1 MFACIISD
9 KDDALE
15 LARAFSPRVQRLSYV
30 DKTSAFLI
38 DLVGLDRLL
47 GSPLEIARKIFAQG
61 ASRVAVAANPDAAIC
76 AARAYAGVTVV
87 QPGRESRLLGPLP
100 LDFLDPPPEIA
111 ETLRL
116 WGLRTFNDLAALP
129 ETALATRLGAV
140 GVALQRRA
148 RGAMERPLLPMVET
162 AGFAES
168 MELDYPLAELEPLA
182 FVLSGLLNTLCT
194 KLESRGMAAEE
205 LHLDLKLEKAHHER
219 TLRLPFPMRD
229 RKGLL
234 KLLLLD
240 LETHPP
246 PAEVV
251 AVTLSATPAPPRTLQ
266 QGLFLPAAP
275 EPEKLEITLARIAR
289 LVGAE
294 HVGSPEILD
303 THRPDAFRMVK
314 FRLPAPSNCGR
325 AAPVPRDRVPRIAL
339 RLFRPPLAAIV
350 RLAGTRPV
358 SVKARNIDGAVEA
371 LAGPWRSS
379 GDWWTPHQWS
389 RDEWDIALPNGVYRV
404 YQDLDTSRWFVDGCY
419 D

>member
-1 MFACIISD
+1 M
-9 KDDALE
+9 
-15 LARAFSPRVQRLSYV
+15 
-30 DKTSAFLI
+30 
-38 DLVGLDRLL
+38 
-47 GSPLEIARKIFAQG
+47 
-61 ASRVAVAANPDAAIC
+61 
-76 AARAYAGVTVV
+76 V

-100 LDFLDPPPEIA
+100 LAFLDPPPEIA

-116 WGLRTFNDLAALP
+116 WGLRTFHDLAALS
-129 ETALATRLGAV
+129 EAELATRLGTA

-148 RGAMERPLLPMVET
+148 RGAMERPLLPMVE
-162 AGFAES
+162 AVEFVES
-168 MELDYPLAELEPLA
+168 MELDYVVAELEPLA
-182 FVLSGLLNTLCT
+182 FVLSGLLNTLCS

-219 TLRLPFPMRD
+219 ALRLPFPMRD

-234 KLLLLD
+234 KLLQLD

-246 PAEVV
+246 AAAVI
-251 AVTLSATPAPPRTLQ
+251 AVTLRATPAPPRTLQ

-314 FRLPAPSNCGR
+314 FRLPAADLAPAP
-325 AAPVPRDRVPRIAL
+325 AARDRVARIAL
-339 RLFRPPLAAIV
+339 RLFRPPLTAIV
-350 RLAGTRPV
+350 RMSGTRPV
-358 SVKARNIDGAVEA
+358 SVKARGIDGAVEA

-379 GDWWTPHQWS
+379 GDWWSSLRWS

-404 YQDLDTSRWFVDGCY
+404 YQDRDTSRWYVDGCY

>member
-1 MFACIISD
+1 
-9 KDDALE
+9 
-15 LARAFSPRVQRLSYV
+15 
-30 DKTSAFLI
+30 
-38 DLVGLDRLL
+38 
-47 GSPLEIARKIFAQG
+47 
-61 ASRVAVAANPDAAIC
+61 
-76 AARAYAGVTVV
+76 
-87 QPGRESRLLGPLP
+87 
-100 LDFLDPPPEIA
+100 
-111 ETLRL
+111 
-116 WGLRTFNDLAALP
+116 
-129 ETALATRLGAV
+129 
-140 GVALQRRA
+140 
-148 RGAMERPLLPMVET
+148 
-162 AGFAES
+162 
-168 MELDYPLAELEPLA
+168 
-182 FVLSGLLNTLCT
+182 
-194 KLESRGMAAEE
+194 MAAEE
-205 LHLDLKLEKAHHER
+205 LHLDLKLEKAHYER

-246 PAEVV
+246 ATEVI
-251 AVTLSATPAPPRTLQ
+251 AVTLRATPAPPRTLQ

-314 FRLPAPSNCGR
+314 FRLPAPSSCGR
-325 AAPVPRDRVPRIAL
+325 AFDSPAADLAAPVPRDRVPRIAL

-379 GDWWTPHQWS
+379 GDWWTPHRWS